1 MTVSAFLAPRTR
13 IPGRRARIVATTL
26 TTAALAAPAAVA
38 ADGGADAAGAKPTVV
53 LVHGAFADASSWNG
67 VTERLQ
73 RAGYEVMAPANPL
86 RGLAHDSAY
95 IASVLKSIRGPIVL
109 AGHSYG
115 GAVISDAAAGNPH
128 VKSLVFVSALMPD
141 KGEKLADLS
150 AKFAGS
156 ELNAALRPVPFPDA
170 DAVGGEG
177 ADLYIRPAKFHDVFA
192 ADVPS
197 GTTAVM
203 AAAQRPINGAA
214 FMEKAAGAAW
224 RTIPS
229 WALVATRDKAIAPD
243 LERYEAKR
251 AKSHTVEVD
260 SSHVAMVSHP
270 DTVADLVRKAAGD
283 NTPAASTMASTGTS
297 TLVLA
302 CLGGLAGLTVVTG
315 AGLVTAVRRRRAA
328 GSGPG
333 AAL

>member
-13 IPGRRARIVATTL
+13 IPGRRARIVATVL
-26 TTAALAAPAAVA
+26 TTAALATAPAAVA
-38 ADGGADAAGAKPTVV
+38 ADGSADAAGAKPTVV

-115 GAVISDAAAGNPH
+115 GAVISDAAAGNPQ

-141 KGEKLADLS
+141 KGERLADLS

-156 ELNAALRPVPFPDA
+156 ELNTALKPVPFPNA
-170 DAVGGEG
+170 EG
-177 ADLYIRPAKFHDVFA
+177 REGTDLYIRPARFHDVFA

-203 AAAQRPINGAA
+203 AAAQRPISGAA

-251 AKSHTVEVD
+251 AKSHMVEVD
-260 SSHVAMVSHP
+260 SSHVAMVSRP
-270 DTVADLVRKAAGD
+270 DAVAELVRKAAGD
-283 NTPAASTMASTGTS
+283 NTPAESTMASTGTS
-297 TLVLA
+297 RLVLA
-302 CLGGLAGLTVVTG
+302 CLGGLAGVTVVAG
-315 AGLVTAVRRRRAA
+315 AGLVTAVRRRRAV

-333 AAL
+333 ASL